1 MSDQKNQRQHAEQ
14 AVLGGLLQRPELFD
28 SISLTITAEDFFSD
42 AHRHIF
48 AAIEQMLT
56 ASQPVDALTVA
67 DALER
72 KGLKQATG
80 GMGYLAELVANT
92 VAANVK
98 RYAEIVRDSSIER
111 RLFAA
116 AQDVATIVDGS
127 GDIRAKVES
136 AQAAMMA
143 VLEHGAA
150 GEPKSLSEILT
161 AALGDLERRMES
173 GREMSGEPTGFC
185 DLDKLLGGLNPGDL
199 IVVAGQPGMGK
210 TTLAVNIA
218 ENMAEDGKSV
228 LFVSLEMSDVQ
239 SGKRALASLGGV
251 SLNALK
257 RCQLTAEDMNRLSVA
272 ADKAERMNLY
282 TDNHSRTVSQVATAA
297 RKIKRKHGLD
307 LIVVDYIGLMQG
319 QGETQALRI
328 ASITGGLKR
337 LAMDMGVPLIA
348 LSQLNRQVASRTD
361 HRPMMSDLRDS
372 GAIEQDADAIVMV
385 YQDEKYNPDS
395 PYKGIAEAIIAK
407 ARMGETGRVYLQ
419 FDGERSRFR
428 NADMRELASIH
439 HEQEQAASA
448 KSNRRYASL

>member
-1 MSDQKNQRQHAEQ
+1 LKPNKFTIIALSILTLLL
-14 AVLGGLLQRPELFD
+14 LG
-28 SISLTITAEDFFSD
+28 
-42 AHRHIF
+42 
-48 AAIEQMLT
+48 AILI
-56 ASQPVDALTVA
+56 
-67 DALER
+67 
-72 KGLKQATG
+72 
-80 GMGYLAELVANT
+80 LVGVNL
-92 VAANVK
+92 N
-98 RYAEIVRDSSIER
+98 IPN
-111 RLFAA
+111 LGWLNPQGF
-116 AQDVATIVDGS
+116 VAT
-127 GDIRAKVES
+127 E
-136 AQAAMMA
+136 Q
-143 VLEHGAA
+143 
-150 GEPKSLSEILT
+150 KSL
-161 AALGDLERRMES
+161 
-173 GREMSGEPTGFC
+173 
-185 DLDKLLGGLNPGDL
+185 L
-199 IVVAGQPGMGK
+199 IK
-210 TTLAVNIA
+210 TTLIMFAITLPA
-218 ENMAEDGKSV
+218 MFLTYFFAFKY
-228 LFVSLEMSDVQ
+228 
-239 SGKRALASLGGV
+239 RAQ
-251 SLNALK
+251 NN
-257 RCQLTAEDMNRLSVA
+257 QLTADDMNRLSVA
-272 ADKAERMNLY
+272 AAKAERMKFY

-337 LAMDMGVPLIA
+337 LAMDMVVPLIA

-428 NADMRELASIH
+428 NADMRELASIR

>member
-56 ASQPVDALTVA
+56 LNLPVDVLTVSEQ
-67 DALER
+67 LER
-72 KGLKQATG
+72 KGLSDKTG
-80 GMGYLAELVANT
+80 GLAYLAGLAANT
-92 VAANVK
+92 VTANVK
-98 RYAEIVRDSSIER
+98 RYAEIVRESSIER
-111 RLFAA
+111 RLIGAS
-116 AQDVATIVDGS
+116 QDIATIIDGS
-127 GDIRAKVES
+127 GDVQSKVEA
-136 AQAAMMA
+136 AQAAVMA
-143 VLEHGAA
+143 VLETHSHA
-150 GEPKSLSEILT
+150 EPKSLSDILST
-161 AALGDLERRMES
+161 ALADMERRMERGDS
-173 GREMSGEPTGFC
+173 MSGESTGFV
-185 DLDKLLGGLNPGDL
+185 DIDAHLGGLNPGEL

-239 SGKRALASLGGV
+239 SGKRAFASLGGV
-251 SLNALK
+251 SLNSLK

-272 ADKAERMNLY
+272 AAKAERMKLY

-319 QGETQALRI
+319 TGETQALRI
-328 ASITGGLKR
+328 GSITGGLKR

-348 LSQLNRQVASRTD
+348 LSQLNRQIAGRAD

-372 GAIEQDADAIVMV
+372 GAVEQDADAIVMV

-395 PYKGIAEAIIAK
+395 PYKGIAEANIVK

-439 HEQEQAASA
+439 HEQEQAAST
-448 KSNRRYASL
+448 KSSRRYASL